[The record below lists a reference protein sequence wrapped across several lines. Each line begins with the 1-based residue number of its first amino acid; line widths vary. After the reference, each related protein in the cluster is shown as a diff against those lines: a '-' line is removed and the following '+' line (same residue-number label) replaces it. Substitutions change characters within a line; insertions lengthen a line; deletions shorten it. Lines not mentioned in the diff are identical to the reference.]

1 MNNTII
7 SKEVNDINRAFDNML
22 TMLNRLKDM
31 DADEQPANTNK
42 SLAEEIADIIIKENK
57 KIISKIDELAS
68 IILDDIIEDLDI
80 MEDCD
85 DVDEDLDVVDYR
97 STVRDMAIDIFD
109 RLLIETYYND
119 PTIITT
125 ESIADDDYEFDI
137 DMLFEDIL
145 INLERIMDESDYE
158 ELIGSYYTTHIKYPS
173 ACGTT
178 NHRIL
183 FIKNE

>member
-7 SKEVNDINRAFDNML
+7 SKEVNDVNKAFDNML

-31 DADEQPANTNK
+31 DTDEQPVVTNK

-57 KIISKIDELAS
+57 KVISQIDELAS
-68 IILDDIIEDLDI
+68 IILDDIIENLDI

-85 DVDEDLDVVDYR
+85 DVDEESDVVDYR
-97 STVRDMAIDIFD
+97 SIVRDMAIDLFD
-109 RLLIETYYND
+109 RLLIEAYRD
-119 PTIITT
+119 SPTIITT

-145 INLERIMDESDYE
+145 TNLERIMDESDYE
-158 ELIGSYYTTHIKYPS
+158 ELIDSYYVTHIKYPS
-173 ACGTT
+173 SCGTT

-183 FIKNE
+183 FIKND